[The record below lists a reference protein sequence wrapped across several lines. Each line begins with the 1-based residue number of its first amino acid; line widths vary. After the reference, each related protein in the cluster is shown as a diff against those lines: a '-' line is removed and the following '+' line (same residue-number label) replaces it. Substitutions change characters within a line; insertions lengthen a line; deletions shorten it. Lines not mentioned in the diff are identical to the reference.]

1 MDIISPSMCSP
12 LNSSLLSS
20 SNCLP
25 LSFTILLTMM
35 SWSSPQVPLS
45 CKASKI
51 QNTFLFQCFNP
62 CIVTWS
68 MVRSWGWR
76 CGRVS
81 FGQFFTSFL
90 DNILV
95 SKQTVASNIK
105 YIILFYYSR
114 TIAST
119 RMQMGVKLFI
129 GSMTWCL
136 GEPLYC
142 INTINSNRSMATYL
156 FWFASKKRSSSSS
169 INSFKLRFLHE
180 L

>member
-1 MDIISPSMCSP
+1 
-12 LNSSLLSS
+12 
-20 SNCLP
+20 
-25 LSFTILLTMM
+25 
-35 SWSSPQVPLS
+35 
-45 CKASKI
+45 
-51 QNTFLFQCFNP
+51 
-62 CIVTWS
+62 

-119 RMQMGVKLFI
+119 RMEMGVKLFI

-142 INTINSNRSMATYL
+142 INTINSNRSMATNFFL
-156 FWFASKKRSSSSS
+156 VCFQKKIFKLIHQQLQIEVLTWIVNFKKLKMPLQLISECLNMLATIWSHSIALGHCNHELVWLKSS
-169 INSFKLRFLHE
+169 IFV
-180 L
+180 